1 MHRFYVLPER
11 IDGQRVRFDQAQA
24 HQLQRVLRMR
34 PGDEVVVFDGSAQE
48 HTVRLDTVN
57 RKQASG
63 SILST
68 TAAGSEP
75 AVSLTLYQSLLNRD
89 KFEWVL
95 QKGTEIGVARFVPV
109 ITNRTLVR
117 DAGAVSD
124 GRLARWRRIVT
135 EAAEQSRRTRVPQV
149 RPAIRFDEAVAE
161 AGGSS
166 VALIAWE
173 AAGAPPLREAM
184 AGPDDPSGVALFI
197 GPEGGYE
204 AAEVELAEQAGVRPF
219 TLGRRILRTET
230 AAVVAAA
237 LVLYELSEME

>member
-1 MHRFYVLPER
+1 MQILVGVAHCFGRLLRGGVR
-11 IDGQRVRFDQAQA
+11 GQRLV
-24 HQLQRVLRMR
+24 
-34 PGDEVVVFDGSAQE
+34 
-48 HTVRLDTVN
+48 
-57 RKQASG
+57 
-63 SILST
+63 
-68 TAAGSEP
+68 AGIGFVKGC
-75 AVSLTLYQSLLNRD
+75 AVSLAVDRRGRD
-89 KFEWVL
+89 VDEAP
-95 QKGTEIGVARFVPV
+95 Q
-109 ITNRTLVR
+109 
-117 DAGAVSD
+117 GAVAL
-124 GRLARWRRIVT
+124 G
-135 EAAEQSRRTRVPQV
+135 
-149 RPAIRFDEAVAE
+149 RFDEAVAE

-204 AAEVELAEQAGVRPF
+204 AAEVELAEQASVRPF